1 MDKSVIPNSVTSDH
15 KVLSESTSANVN
27 KKRAS
32 SDAIE
37 PENTKKPKKTTLK
50 VGFDLSTATPPSFL
64 EDIILP
70 DEDEV

>member
-1 MDKSVIPNSVTSDH
+1 MNKSIVTNSTTNDH
-15 KVLSESTSANVN
+15 KILSESTSAIVN

-37 PENTKKPKKTTLK
+37 PEKTKKPKKTILK
-50 VGFDLSTATPPSFL
+50 AGFDLSTATPPSFL